1 MKNFALVFMSAP
13 RQATRLL
20 RGMLSVA
27 GVNRRVFELGQ
38 TTRDEIITTSRF
50 ILILRGRLRY
60 TVEGRTRT
68 LSAGTQFFVPAWV
81 RRVWTVPSGG
91 PCEIAWCEIDDPA
104 QEEAGMLR
112 RALSPAAHRR
122 EAAAFR
128 ELLRLFRS
136 APSPWRDLALE
147 AAVKVM
153 LVRFLE
159 EARGD
164 AEASAMVVHPR
175 IKERLRWLEHNF
187 ARPDVLGEMYRGCGL
202 TRNYFCALFSVA
214 TRLSPHEYIERLRL
228 RRARILLLETDW
240 QLKRIAAEVG
250 YDDPLYFSRLYR
262 RFWRRSPSAEREE
275 STAGRSRRPK

>member
-1 MKNFALVFMSAP
+1 MPDPV
-13 RQATRLL
+13 RATRML
-20 RGMLSVA
+20 RAMLSVA

-50 ILILRGRLRY
+50 ILILHGRLRY
-60 TVEGRTRT
+60 TVEGRART

-91 PCEIAWCEIDDPA
+91 PCEIAWCEVDDPA
-104 QEEAGMLR
+104 QEGAGLLR
-112 RALSPAAHRR
+112 RVLAPAVLRR
-122 EAAAFR
+122 ETAAYR
-128 ELLRLFRS
+128 DLLRLFQS
-136 APSPWRDLALE
+136 GPSPWRDLALE

-164 AEASAMVVHPR
+164 EEPSAMVVHPR
-175 IKERLRWLEHNF
+175 IKERLRWLEHHF
-187 ARPDVLGEMYRGCGL
+187 ARPDVLAEMYRGCGL
-202 TRNYFCALFSVA
+202 TRNYFCALFSEA
-214 TRLSPHEYIERLRL
+214 TRLTPHEYIERLRL
-228 RRARILLLETDW
+228 RRARILLLETNW

-262 RFWRRSPSAEREE
+262 RFWRRSPSAEREGVIV
-275 STAGRSRRPK
+275 SRSRRPKQTPPSGR